1 MTVKAKNSN
10 PANNYSRKDENFI
23 IIFGWMTDRL
33 KLSGNELLVY
43 ALIFS
48 FAKDGITEFHGSA
61 GYIAKRFNMSRRT
74 VISILKSLT
83 NKGLIKKKITGRYCY
98 YSVLSAQNLHT
109 TCEEIAQVSVQNLHT
124 TCEEIAQV
132 SAQNLHT
139 TCEEIAQVSVQNLH
153 TTCEEIAH
161 YSKDI
166 SKEDIKSG
174 SGAETTTTFII
185 NKCKL
190 IGYSIDRKK
199 AQEILGAG
207 ITPDWLSGS
216 FTYLEYIAGIVQEN
230 YVDKPPEQ
238 KRKLFRKIIVA
249 EDRIDAFPEWRKTK
263 EAEAAAQEER
273 RQKETTA
280 QEWRRKLEELK
291 KAGPQKCDNCEG
303 PIPDPESDRGACP
316 VCGFYFFLNEKTAKW
331 EFEEPISLSF
341 RKKTRPQKSD
351 SA

>member
-109 TCEEIAQVSVQNLHT
+109 TCEEIAQVS
-124 TCEEIAQV
+124 A
-132 SAQNLHT
+132 
-139 TCEEIAQVSVQNLH
+139 QNLH

-331 EFEEPISLSF
+331 EFEEPISFSF